1 MTSQIPT
8 HIRRRPKKRKSWFK
22 VWNFTPFPITQQH
35 RPQIIPQYN
44 KTPLLMGRG
53 GQQYYYYHDESVRR
67 VTVCLSS
74 VRWQKINLVVI
85 EWNVTS
91 LTPPPPPPPHHTKP
105 CSRRRYKF
113 SQAARQ
119 SQPSQSCAGI
129 TMWKIEMGCQLG
141 RKLINEQDLHDKSPE
156 VCIAMFLGRRR
167 AHIAAKLKLDIFHP
181 THLRVWRN
189 ETPGIELDKTD
200 LLKW

>member
-1 MTSQIPT
+1 MSPLRPQWFMTAQTPT
-8 HIRRRPKKRKSWFK
+8 NIRRGEWTRKSWIK
-22 VWNFTPFPITQQH
+22 VWHFTPFPITQQH

-44 KTPLLMGRG
+44 KTPLLMRRG
-53 GQQYYYYHDESVRR
+53 GQQYYYYHDERARR
-67 VTVCLSS
+67 ETVCLSS

-91 LTPPPPPPPHHTKP
+91 LNPTPVLP
-105 CSRRRYKF
+105 CSRWRYKL

-141 RKLINEQDLHDKSPE
+141 RKLINERDLHDKS
-156 VCIAMFLGRRR
+156 RRF
-167 AHIAAKLKLDIFHP
+167 A
-181 THLRVWRN
+181 
-189 ETPGIELDKTD
+189 
-200 LLKW
+200 